1 MEENL
6 NKDQNQDFPEG
17 SGQDIKR
24 DFRGLLEGVKV
35 FLADLLDIRKNTD
48 QEATKESIIADIPF
62 KGHTSWILICS
73 IFIASVGLNANSTAV
88 VIGAMLI
95 SPLMGPILGI
105 GLSLAINDIDTLRR
119 SLKNFAVMVGLSV
132 ITAFLFFYLFPLRD
146 ESSELL
152 ARTAPDIRDVL
163 IAFFGGLALV
173 IARAK
178 KGTIASVIY
187 GVAIATALMPPLCT
201 VGFGLAIGNFSY
213 ATGAMYLFTI
223 NTIFIALATFL
234 VIKLLRF
241 PMVRYANSQ
250 RRRFIASMAS
260 TVAILVMIPAGF
272 TFYDVFQE
280 SLFRKQANQFVAS
293 NIVPYELPGEGR
305 YLENLTDIQYNHG
318 DDGFIELV
326 FMGNETI
333 PDNVIA
339 TWNTQKNTYD
349 KLKNIELKIVQGS
362 KNQELDQM
370 RYVSELYESKKAEL
384 LSKEQQIQVLKE
396 EVGKM
401 SKLVEQQIPFQEISA
416 EAKTNYENMTS
427 LGFSYTITTDF
438 NKLDTIPVFNV
449 KWKKGVPD
457 KQIKTDSQKLTDWL
471 RLRLKNSKIQVREEP
486 S

>member
-1 MEENL
+1 M
-6 NKDQNQDFPEG
+6 
-17 SGQDIKR
+17 
-24 DFRGLLEGVKV
+24 
-35 FLADLLDIRKNTD
+35 
-48 QEATKESIIADIPF
+48 
-62 KGHTSWILICS
+62 
-73 IFIASVGLNANSTAV
+73 
-88 VIGAMLI
+88 
-95 SPLMGPILGI
+95 
-105 GLSLAINDIDTLRR
+105 
-119 SLKNFAVMVGLSV
+119 
-132 ITAFLFFYLFPLRD
+132 
-146 ESSELL
+146 
-152 ARTAPDIRDVL
+152 
-163 IAFFGGLALV
+163 

-201 VGFGLAIGNFSY
+201 VGFGLAIGNFGY

-234 VIKLLRF
+234 VLKLLRF

-250 RRRFIASMAS
+250 RRRFIARMAS

>member
-1 MEENL
+1 
-6 NKDQNQDFPEG
+6 
-17 SGQDIKR
+17 
-24 DFRGLLEGVKV
+24 
-35 FLADLLDIRKNTD
+35 
-48 QEATKESIIADIPF
+48 
-62 KGHTSWILICS
+62 
-73 IFIASVGLNANSTAV
+73 
-88 VIGAMLI
+88 
-95 SPLMGPILGI
+95 
-105 GLSLAINDIDTLRR
+105 
-119 SLKNFAVMVGLSV
+119 
-132 ITAFLFFYLFPLRD
+132 
-146 ESSELL
+146 
-152 ARTAPDIRDVL
+152 
-163 IAFFGGLALV
+163 
-173 IARAK
+173 
-178 KGTIASVIY
+178 
-187 GVAIATALMPPLCT
+187 
-201 VGFGLAIGNFSY
+201 
-213 ATGAMYLFTI
+213 
-223 NTIFIALATFL
+223 
-234 VIKLLRF
+234 
-241 PMVRYANSQ
+241 MVRYANSQ
-250 RRRFIASMAS
+250 RRRFIARMAS